1 MKMKNIS
8 ALVLAMAL
16 LLALF
21 AGCSSGSDVSSTA
34 PSAAASASAEAA
46 TRTITD
52 MLGRTVEIPSVIKTV
67 AVAGSSARILT
78 YAGCADKLVGV
89 TDMDKKADVGMPYT
103 IVNKE
108 KFADLTAVGAGGA
121 KDTQY
126 DEALVTLNPDVIFA
140 NYLDAEAATEL
151 QGKTNIPVIG
161 LIYDGIFSDSVYEAL
176 ELVGEA
182 MGTQERC
189 AAVIDGMK
197 AYQKDLNDRTKEIAD
212 EGKPTVYAG
221 AVSFKGGHG
230 IEGTYGQYPPFV
242 AINAKN
248 VVDETGEKSALII
261 DKEKIV
267 VWNPDIIF
275 LTPGNMNLVN
285 EDYATNPNFYDNL
298 SAVKSGNV
306 YSQVSYNYNGTNIEV
321 AIVDAYYAGTV
332 IYPEA
337 FADVDFEK
345 KADEIFTLMLGQ
357 TYLQQL
363 KDSGNKF
370 GKITIGK

>member
-1 MKMKNIS
+1 MKKTS
-8 ALVLAMAL
+8 AILLAMTLVLAI
-16 LLALF
+16 F
-21 AGCSSGSDVSSTA
+21 AGCSSNAGKASEA
-34 PSAAASASAEAA
+34 PSASPSAEAT

-52 MLGRTVEIPSVIKTV
+52 MLGRKVEISGVIETV

-89 TDMDKKADVGMPYT
+89 TDMDMKADPAMPYT

-108 KFADLTAVGAGGA
+108 KFASLTPVGAGGA

-126 DEALVTLNPDVIFA
+126 DEALVTLDPDVIFT

-151 QGKTNIPVIG
+151 QEKTNIPVIG
-161 LIYDGIFSDSVYEAL
+161 LTYDGIFSDSVYAAL
-176 ELVGEA
+176 NLIGEV
-182 MGTQERC
+182 MGAQERC
-189 AAVIDGMK
+189 TTVIDGMK
-197 AYQKDLNDRTKEIAD
+197 AFQRDLNDRTKDIAD
-212 EGKPTVYAG
+212 TDKPAVYTG

-248 VVDETGEKSALII
+248 VVDETGEKSAVII

-267 VWNPDIIF
+267 VWNPEIIF
-275 LTPGNMNLVN
+275 LTPANMNMVN
-285 EDYATNPNFYDNL
+285 EDYATNPSFYDNL
-298 SAVKSGNV
+298 SAVKNSKV
-306 YSQVSYNYNGTNIEV
+306 YSQVSYNYNGTNIEI
-321 AIVDAYYAGTV
+321 AIVDAYYAGMI
-332 IYPEA
+332 IYPDA

-363 KDSGNKF
+363 KDSGNSF
-370 GKITIGK
+370 GKISIGK

>member
-1 MKMKNIS
+1 MKMKNIF

-21 AGCSSGSDVSSTA
+21 AGCSPGSNVSSTA
-34 PSAAASASAEAA
+34 PSATASASTEAA

-52 MLGRTVEIPSVIKTV
+52 MLGRTVEIPGVIETV

-89 TDMDKKADVGMPYT
+89 TDMDKKADAGMPYT

-108 KFADLTAVGAGGA
+108 KFAALTSVGAGGA

-151 QGKTNIPVIG
+151 QEKTNIPVVG
-161 LIYDGIFSDSVYEAL
+161 LQYDGIFSDSVYTAL
-176 ELVGEA
+176 ELVGEV
-182 MGTQERC
+182 MGNQARC
-189 AAVIDGMK
+189 ATVIDGMK
-197 AYQKDLNDRTKEIAD
+197 AYQKDLNDRTKDIAD
-212 EGKPTVYAG
+212 ADKPTVYAG

-267 VWNPDIIF
+267 VWNPEIIF
-275 LTPGNMNLVN
+275 LTPLNMNLVN

-321 AIVDAYYAGTV
+321 AIVDAYYAGAV

-363 KDSGNKF
+363 KDSGNDF

>member
-1 MKMKNIS
+1 MKMKKIY
-8 ALVLAMAL
+8 ALVLALAL
-16 LLALF
+16 MLTLF
-21 AGCSSGSDVSSTA
+21 AGCSSGGSASTT
-34 PSAAASASAEAA
+34 PSASPSASAEAT

-52 MLGRTVEIPSVIKTV
+52 MLGRTVEIPGVIETV

-108 KFADLTAVGAGGA
+108 KFASLTAVGAGGA

-151 QGKTNIPVIG
+151 QEKTNIPVVG
-161 LIYDGIFSDSVYEAL
+161 LTYDGIFSDSVYTAL
-176 ELVGEA
+176 ELIGEV
-182 MGTQERC
+182 MGTQARC
-189 AAVIDGMK
+189 TTVIDGMK
-197 AYQKDLNDRTKEIAD
+197 AYQKDLNDRTKDIAD
-212 EGKPTVYAG
+212 ADKPTVYAG

-267 VWNPDIIF
+267 VWNPKIIF
-275 LTPGNMNLVN
+275 LTPLNMNLVN
-285 EDYATNPNFYDNL
+285 EDYATNPSFYDNL
-298 SAVKSGNV
+298 SAVKSGDV
-306 YSQVSYNYNGTNIEV
+306 YSQVSYNFNGTNIEV
-321 AIVDAYYAGTV
+321 AIVDAYYAGMV
-332 IYPEA
+332 IYPDA

-363 KDSGNKF
+363 KDSGNSF

>member
-1 MKMKNIS
+1 MKMKKIS
-8 ALVLAMAL
+8 ALLLAL
-16 LLALF
+16 TLILALF
-21 AGCSSGSDVSSTA
+21 AGCSSGSSAASAA
-34 PSAAASASAEAA
+34 PSAEPSVSSEPT

-52 MLGRTVEIPSVIKTV
+52 MLGRTFEIPGVIETV

-89 TDMDKKADVGMPYT
+89 TDMDKTADPGMPYT
-103 IVNKE
+103 IVNKD
-108 KFADLTAVGAGGA
+108 KFAGLTSVGAGGA

-140 NYLDAEAATEL
+140 NYLDAEAANEL
-151 QGKTNIPVIG
+151 QEKTNIPVIG
-161 LIYDGIFSDSVYEAL
+161 LTYDGIFSDSVYAAL
-176 ELVGEA
+176 TLVGDV
-182 MGTQERC
+182 MGAQDRC
-189 AAVIDGMK
+189 AEVITAMK
-197 AYQKDLNDRTKEIAD
+197 DWQKDLSDRTKDIAD
-212 EGKPTVYAG
+212 VDKPTVYAG

-248 VVDETGEKSALII
+248 VVDETGEKSAVII
-261 DKEKIV
+261 DKEKV
-267 VWNPDIIF
+267 VTWNPDIIF

-285 EDYATNPNFYDNL
+285 EDYATNPNFYNNL
-298 SAVKSGNV
+298 KAVKNGDV
-306 YSQVSYNYNGTNIEV
+306 YSQVSFNYNGTNIEI
-321 AIVDAYYAGTV
+321 AIADCYYAGKI
-332 IYPEA
+332 IYPDA

-363 KDSGNKF
+363 MDSGNNF